1 MRTSTK
7 IALARLTR
15 AAYLSWSRLRGGP
28 PAVVERRGIR
38 WTIDWDDGIDLSIA
52 LLGSFEPKV
61 RNACAAFARSGA
73 VVLDVG
79 ANVGA
84 LSLPLAEMVGD
95 AGRVHAFEP
104 TRRGVERL
112 RANLA
117 LNPRLAA
124 RVSVHQAFLG
134 RNEGRTPREI
144 RAQWPVVGSAA
155 GRGEHGGAPCGTDGA
170 RATSLDAL
178 WREGEFSSIDLVK
191 MDVDG
196 YESEVLEGA
205 TALLRHARP
214 PIVMELAPAAH
225 DEIGPRRFGRML
237 ELLRDLGYRIR
248 TLRGRVLPTDEAS
261 LRARVPAG
269 SGVNVV
275 ARVEP

>member
-1 MRTSTK
+1 
-7 IALARLTR
+7 
-15 AAYLSWSRLRGGP
+15 
-28 PAVVERRGIR
+28 VVERRGIR
-38 WTIDWDDGIDLSIA
+38 WSIDWSDGIELSIA
-52 LLGSFEPKV
+52 ILGSFEPQV
-61 RNACAAFARSGA
+61 LRACASLVRPGA

-104 TRRGVERL
+104 TLRGVERL

-117 LNPRLAA
+117 LNARLAP
-124 RVSVHQAFLG
+124 RVVVHQTFLG
-134 RNEGRTPREI
+134 RGEGGPPSTI
-144 RAQWPVVGSAA
+144 RAQWPVVGDGGA
-155 GRGEHGGAPCGTDGA
+155 RGEHGGVPCVTDGA
-170 RATSLDAL
+170 RGASLDAL
-178 WREGEFSSIDLVK
+178 WREGTFPRADLVK

-205 TALLRHARP
+205 TELLRHDRP

-237 ELLRDLGYRIR
+237 ELLRDLGYRPR
-248 TLRGRVLPTDEAS
+248 SLRGRELPLDES
-261 LRARVPAG
+261 GLRGMLPAG
-269 SGVNVV
+269 SGINVV

>member
-1 MRTSTK
+1 VRTSTK
-7 IALARLTR
+7 IALARMIR

-28 PAVVERRGIR
+28 PPVVERRGIR

-52 LLGSFEPKV
+52 LLGCFEPRV
-61 RNACAAFARSGA
+61 RNACAAFAHSGA

-95 AGRVHAFEP
+95 TGRVHAFEP
-104 TRRGVERL
+104 TRRGVDRL

-134 RNEGRTPREI
+134 RSEGRAPSEI
-144 RAQWPVVGSAA
+144 RAQWPVVGSDA
-155 GRGEHGGAPCGTDGA
+155 GRGEHGGVPCATDGA

-178 WREGEFSSIDLVK
+178 WREGKFSAVDLVK

-214 PIVMELAPAAH
+214 PIVMELAPSAH
-225 DEIGPRRFGRML
+225 DEIGPRRFGRMV
-237 ELLRDLGYRIR
+237 ELLRDLGYRSR
-248 TLRGRVLPTDEAS
+248 SLRGQEVPLDERG
-261 LRARVPAG
+261 LRAMLPAG
-269 SGVNVV
+269 SGINVV
-275 ARVEP
+275 ARVES